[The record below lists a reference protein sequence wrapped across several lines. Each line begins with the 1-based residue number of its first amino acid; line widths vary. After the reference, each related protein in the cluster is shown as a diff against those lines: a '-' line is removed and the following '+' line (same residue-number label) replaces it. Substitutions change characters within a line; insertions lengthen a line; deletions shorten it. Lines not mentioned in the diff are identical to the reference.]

1 MKEVDDI
8 FKPTTRDV
16 LSLLSDNGV
25 IFQIPSY
32 QRNYSWKAADIQ
44 RLLKDILEASYR
56 TVETKDLKP
65 LCFLGSVIT
74 VNISDRFDQVSA
86 PLNVVD
92 GQQRLTSLVLVLL
105 CINEF
110 LFKNFK
116 NLKECPPRLKE
127 WLQDELDEIT
137 NRTRSCLYE
146 VKYRE
151 NNLNEYMP
159 KIIRESSDTASFK
172 VGRFKYDSPIASLLH
187 KYAEH
192 FLNKKEDNFNWPLG
206 NDEECKSLRAVFEAA
221 QDFFNSGLEFTSNE
235 VSALLSQRSNFFC
248 LKDFSEIEIKKELS
262 TVNAENKKQ
271 HPELE
276 KLIRVHSLAKFI
288 YTNVVLTEVRTYE
301 EYQFD
306 AFESLNT
313 TGVPL
318 TALDIFRA
326 IALSNSGSPKAS
338 LIGDREKAFLD
349 RIDEHIQSIP
359 LKSRGKESREIVNAF
374 IGYLSGEKTE
384 DHLTWQRNKLVALY
398 NESIANSYAP
408 DLILRLDEIV
418 QFRKKFWDK
427 KSILLQLD
435 ANENRNELLTYFCYF
450 KDLNSS
456 LTVPILA
463 RFVNIFTDLELFK
476 VTKAL
481 AMFTLLWRLSHS
493 NTAGI
498 DSVYRKLMF
507 GTKDYA
513 PLSAGKISANR
524 ALSVDEIINFL
535 SSELIRKKIGNQG
548 DWANKFKGVQ
558 IYAVSTVS
566 AKLALLVAHHKAA
579 PIDDK
584 SSLMTKENV
593 KLTDNNDFLNFATWR
608 SEHYESLEHIAPQNI
623 KDSRDW
629 DPAIYND
636 GEVVPNSLG
645 NLTLLPQG
653 ENNAVGNR
661 KWKLKRV
668 FLQCFIAERTSDVDE
683 LLNELYKH
691 GISVRKATKDLMYN
705 NRSLGSFITPLIREE
720 SWTRRE
726 IEARQDNLSKL
737 IWDVA
742 SESLH
747 LGS

>member
-1 MKEVDDI
+1 MKEVEDI

-16 LSLLSDNGV
+16 LSLFSDNGV

-32 QRNYSWKAADIQ
+32 QRNYSWKAVDVQ
-44 RLLKDILEASYR
+44 RLLKDILEASCR
-56 TVETKDLKP
+56 TVDKKDLKS

-110 LFKNFK
+110 LYENFN
-116 NLKECPPRLKE
+116 NLEECPPRLKE

-146 VKYRE
+146 VKKRE

-172 VGRFKYDSPIASLLH
+172 VGKYKYDSPIASLLH
-187 KYAEH
+187 KYADH
-192 FLNKKEDNFNWPLG
+192 FLNKKEVKPFNWPLG
-206 NDEECKSLRAVFEAA
+206 NDEECKSLKTVFEAA
-221 QDFFNSGLEFTSNE
+221 QDFFSSGFEIESE
-235 VSALLSQRSNFFC
+235 QISALLSQRGNFFC
-248 LKDFSEIEIKKELS
+248 LKDFNEIEVERELLDILR
-262 TVNAENKKQ
+262 ENKKQ
-271 HPELE
+271 HQEIERLVR
-276 KLIRVHSLAKFI
+276 IYSLAKFI

-326 IALSNSGSPKAS
+326 KALSNNGSAEANH
-338 LIGDREKAFLD
+338 IGEKEKSILE
-349 RIDEHIQSIP
+349 RIDGYIQSIP

-398 NESIANSYAP
+398 DASIANGYAS
-408 DLILRLDEIV
+408 DLIVRLDEIF
-418 QFRKKFWDK
+418 QFRTKFWDK

-435 ANENRNELLTYFCYF
+435 ANEKRNEILTYFCYF

-456 LTVPILA
+456 LVIPILT
-463 RFVNIFTDLELFK
+463 RFVNTFSDLELFK

-493 NTAGI
+493 NTSGI

-507 GTKDYA
+507 GSGNHA
-513 PLSAGKISANR
+513 PLSTGSISANR
-524 ALSVDEIINFL
+524 TLTVEEIIDFL
-535 SSELIRKKIGNQG
+535 SSELTRKKIGSRE
-548 DWANKFKGVQ
+548 DWAIKFRGVQ
-558 IYAVSTVS
+558 IYAVSTAS

-579 PIDDK
+579 SINES
-584 SSLMTKENV
+584 SSLLTKENV
-593 KLTDNNDFLNFATWR
+593 KLTDNNDFLNFTAWR

-623 KDSRDW
+623 KDSKDW

-645 NLTLLPQG
+645 NLTLLPQS
-653 ENNAVGNR
+653 ENSAVGN
-661 KWKLKRV
+661 KEWKLKRI
-668 FLQCFIAERTSDVDE
+668 FLKCFGAEKTSDVDE
-683 LLNELYKH
+683 LIRTLSKC
-691 GISVRKATKDLMYN
+691 GVSVRNSTKDLMYK
-705 NRSLGSFITPLIREE
+705 NRSLGSFITPLIKEE

-726 IEARQDNLSKL
+726 IEARQENLSKL
-737 IWDVA
+737 IWEVA
-742 SESLH
+742 SESLNI
-747 LGS
+747 S